1 MQVKK
6 IAIHP
11 GMCLYY
17 RYQVIRV
24 LGQGSFGVTFEIDDR
39 GENAVLKVL
48 TTSYPKA
55 VSLFKREAEVLQ
67 CLHHQGVPRVKP
79 DGYFTWPLDCP
90 NPFHCLVMEKIDGQ
104 NLEDWLQNNRHIH
117 PETAI
122 TWLQQLAEIL
132 EQLHQNLYF
141 HRDIKPANII
151 IRPEGQLALIDF
163 GAVREVTATYLDK
176 VSGGYETTKIGTRG
190 YVSPEQSD
198 GEAVPQSDFFALGR
212 TLVHLLTGKHP
223 CDLEKDPQTGR
234 LIWREHTADIPPG
247 LAALI
252 DDLMAPFPWG
262 RPKDAREVIQRLI
275 HIQAN
280 FQIDQC
286 SKISKISTEVHQSP
300 IQKSEECRQNRRQ
313 EFFDWLKLKL
323 MPLHLSSLLLLGLM
337 GLRLVWPK
345 LCVQFND
352 WGVELHLANHLALA
366 KFAYQ
371 CCLIIN
377 PNYKKVHYN
386 LGSLYEKQGNRDRAR
401 DRYKVALAGG
411 VAAAYN
417 NLARLHIMSKEYG
430 AAINLLL
437 TGLQLVPRDRVQVR
451 YAFLKNIGWALL
463 KQQRYSEAEANL
475 RAAIDLIP
483 DKAAAYGLLAHLLQE
498 TGDRTKAQSVW
509 ESFIKYAP
517 NDHSPEIEA
526 WSMIAP

>member
-1 MQVKK
+1 MQVKE
-6 IAIHP
+6 IAIYP
-11 GMCLYY
+11 GVCLYD

-39 GENAVLKVL
+39 GESAVLKVL

-90 NPFHCLVMEKIDGQ
+90 NSLHCLVMEKIDGQ
-104 NLEDWLQNNRHIH
+104 NLEDWLQNNKQLH

-190 YVSPEQSD
+190 YVAPEQSD

-212 TLVHLLTGKHP
+212 TFVHLLTGKHP
-223 CDLEKDPQTGR
+223 YDLYKEPHTGR
-234 LIWREHTADIPPG
+234 LMWHEHTSNMPSE
-247 LAALI
+247 LATLI

-262 RPKDAREVIQRLI
+262 RPKDAREIIQRLTR
-275 HIQAN
+275 IQV
-280 FQIDQC
+280 DRC
-286 SKISKISTEVHQSP
+286 SETPKVLTEVTQSQ
-300 IQKSEECRQNRRQ
+300 INKSEEQKSNQ
-313 EFFDWLKLKL
+313 LQKLFGWLKLKL
-323 MPLHLSSLLLLGLM
+323 MPLKMSLLLLLGLM
-337 GLRLVWPK
+337 GLRLLWPK

-352 WGVELHLANHLALA
+352 WGVELHLANHLTLA

-430 AAINLLL
+430 VAINLLL
-437 TGLQLVPRDRVQVR
+437 TGLQLVPHDRVQVR

-498 TGDRTKAQSVW
+498 TGDRTSAQSVW